1 MRYFL
6 VEDEEPATQMRNL
19 NYKHSETLK
28 KIYMEESS
36 YRDLEKQAPRTFGP
50 CASVPSLV

>member
-6 VEDEEPATQMRNL
+6 GEDEEPATPMRNL
-19 NYKHSETLK
+19 NYEHSETLK
-28 KIYMEESS
+28 KIDMEESS
-36 YRDLEKQAPRTFGP
+36 YHDLEKQAPRTFGP